1 MHSSEPSP
9 LGVLWQHREIR
20 QFRLLLRTSFG
31 RLMDTGVASRNVDAT
46 QFVIWS
52 FALVTSPAFFFAA
65 KMMGKYSFLWR
76 QPDVLARV
84 VVVDRLFFIVYMM
97 LASALLA
104 AVLWEALFP
113 DRQDQE
119 IVGVLPVRARTVAL
133 ARLTAAMVVVT
144 IFSFAIALP
153 SGFMYSLNVAV
164 AYKSHHIVGWWPP
177 ILIAHVVAVTAAGI
191 FTFAA
196 LLTVRGIA
204 VMCLGAAAV
213 QRAAAAL
220 QLVTVVLLVESFIFL
235 PGVLSGLAAQ
245 PLLTANTQLLPPL
258 WFLALY
264 AELSGASSVHAG
276 ALAVTALG
284 GTVAA
289 VIAAGMAYMLPAAWN
304 ARRAIEAPVKKKAS
318 RALARAERVASLFI
332 WRPSARAV
340 FVFTLASLA
349 RSRRHSLI
357 VAAYLGIG
365 ISVAG
370 IWLMRTAL
378 KGQPLGL
385 DAPADDL
392 VSIPLV
398 LTFFLAFALHSAF
411 KIPTDLDANWT
422 FRLAQPRSTGSVI
435 HGVSMAMIAVAVLP
449 VTIAWF
455 VVTASLWDLRAA
467 VGTSIMHAASGV
479 MLVELVVMKCEAVP
493 FTRAHAPATSGVRAG
508 WAVMFAALHFYA
520 FKLEDV
526 QLAALGSA
534 RGILLY
540 VAVMFAIVAAARL
553 RRRVTLRR
561 RPLEFEAPIEPAAQA
576 LNLSRA
582 TG

>member
-1 MHSSEPSP
+1 MAETIASGCE
-9 LGVLWQHREIR
+9 RR

-31 RLMDTGVASRNVDAT
+31 RLMDTAVASRDVDAT

-52 FALVTSPAFFFAA
+52 FALIASPAFFFAA

-84 VVVDRLFFIVYMM
+84 VPVDRLFFLVYMM
-97 LASALLA
+97 LATALLA

-133 ARLTAAMVVVT
+133 ARLAAAMIVAT

-164 AYKSHHIVGWWPP
+164 AYKSFHIVGWWPP
-177 ILIAHVVAVTAAGI
+177 VLIAHVVAVTAAGV

-196 LLTVRGIA
+196 LLTVRGMA
-204 VMCLGAAAV
+204 VMCLGADAV
-213 QRAAAAL
+213 QRAAAVL

-235 PGVLSGLAAQ
+235 PGVLSGLASQ
-245 PLLTANTQLLPPL
+245 PLVTSNAQLLPPL

-264 AELSGASSVHAG
+264 AEMSGASSIHAG
-276 ALAVTALG
+276 TLALTALAGTAVTL
-284 GTVAA
+284 VAA
-289 VIAAGMAYMLPAAWN
+289 MLVYMLPARWN
-304 ARRAIEAPVKKKAS
+304 ARRATEAQVKNQAGRS
-318 RALARAERVASLFI
+318 IARAERIASPFL
-332 WRPSARAV
+332 REPAARAV
-340 FVFTLASLA
+340 FVFVLSSLA
-349 RSRRHSLI
+349 RSRRHGLI
-357 VAAYLGIG
+357 VATYLGVG

-378 KGQPLGL
+378 KGESLAL
-385 DAPADDL
+385 DVPADDL

-398 LTFFLAFALHSAF
+398 LTFFLVLGLRSAF
-411 KIPTDLDANWT
+411 KVPTDLDANWT
-422 FRLAQPRSTGSVI
+422 FRLAQPRSTRPVV
-435 HGVSMAMIAVAVLP
+435 HGVGMAMLAVAVFP
-449 VTIAWF
+449 VSVGWF
-455 VVTASLWDLRAA
+455 FVTATLWDFRSA
-467 VGTSIMHAASGV
+467 VGTAVMHAASGV
-479 MLVELVVMKCEAVP
+479 MLVELVLMKCEAVP

-520 FKLEDV
+520 FKLEDI

-540 VAVMFAIVAAARL
+540 VGMMLAVVAAARL
-553 RRRVTLRR
+553 RRRVTEGRR
-561 RPLEFEAPIEPAAQA
+561 SLEFEAPIEPATQA

>member
-1 MHSSEPSP
+1 M
-9 LGVLWQHREIR
+9 
-20 QFRLLLRTSFG
+20 LRTSFG
-31 RLMDTGVASRNVDAT
+31 RLMDTAVAARDVDAT

-52 FALVTSPAFFFAA
+52 FALIASPAFFFAA

-76 QPDVLARV
+76 QPEVLARV
-84 VVVDRLFFIVYMM
+84 VLVDRLFFIVYMM
-97 LASALLA
+97 LANALLA

-119 IVGVLPVRARTVAL
+119 IVGVLPVRPRTVAL
-133 ARLTAAMVVVT
+133 ARLAAAMIVAA

-164 AYKSHHIVGWWPP
+164 AYKSFQIVGWWPP
-177 ILIAHVVAVTAAGI
+177 ILIAHVVAVTAAGV

-196 LLTVRGIA
+196 LLTVRAVA
-204 VMCLGAAAV
+204 VMIVGAAAV
-213 QRAAAAL
+213 QRAAAVL

-245 PLLTANTQLLPPL
+245 PLVTANAQLLPPL

-264 AELSGASSVHAG
+264 AELSGASAVHAG
-276 ALAVTALG
+276 ALALTAVGASVVALV
-284 GTVAA
+284 VAA
-289 VIAAGMAYMLPAAWN
+289 LAYMLPARWN
-304 ARRAIEAPVKKKAS
+304 ARRATEARVKTRRS
-318 RALARAERVASLFI
+318 RTLARAERVASLFA

-357 VAAYLGIG
+357 VATYLGVG

-378 KGQPLGL
+378 RGQPLGL
-385 DAPADDL
+385 QVPADDL

-398 LTFFLAFALHSAF
+398 LTFFLVIGLRAAFM
-411 KIPTDLDANWT
+411 IPTDVDANWT
-422 FRLAQPRSTGSVI
+422 FRLAQPRSTAWVV
-435 HGVSMAMIAVAVLP
+435 HGVGMAMIAVAVLP
-449 VTIAWF
+449 VTLAWF
-455 VVTASLWDLRAA
+455 VATAALWDFRAA
-467 VGTSIMHAASGV
+467 LGTSVMHAASGV
-479 MLVELVVMKCEAVP
+479 MLVELVLMKCEAVP

-526 QLAALGSA
+526 QLAVLGST
-534 RGILLY
+534 RGMLLY
-540 VAVMFAIVAAARL
+540 VGVMFAIAAAARL
-553 RRRVTLRR
+553 RRRATQAT
-561 RPLEFEAPIEPAAQA
+561 RPLEFDAPIEPATQA